1 MSVEAGTVEVDD
13 KDKRLQ
19 RQLGEERRLA
29 EMMIPKKKKRLYQK
43 IMKSR
48 RKKATE
54 VLIFIVNLHLQ
65 SCKIFLQ
72 TA

>member
-54 VLIFIVNLHLQ
+54 VLIFIVKFTFTEL
-65 SCKIFLQ
+65 
-72 TA
+72 